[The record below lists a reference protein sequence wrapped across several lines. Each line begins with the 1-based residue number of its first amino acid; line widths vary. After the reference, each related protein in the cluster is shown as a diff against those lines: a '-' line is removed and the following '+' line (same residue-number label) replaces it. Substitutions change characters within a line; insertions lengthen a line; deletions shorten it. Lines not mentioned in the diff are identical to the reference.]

1 MSTKTNVFSKNP
13 RKENKPSIKKVDD
26 WVQNRGVKK
35 TEATKRLTF
44 DIPVSWH
51 TQIKSECA
59 QRGVKMVDEILPLLQ
74 KHFSLKD
81 EM

>member
-1 MSTKTNVFSKNP
+1 MNTKTNAFAKKP
-13 RKENKPSIKKVDD
+13 RNENEPSIKKADD
-26 WVQNRGVKK
+26 WVQSRGVVKN
-35 TEATKRLTF
+35 ESTKRLTF
-44 DIPVSWH
+44 DIPISWH

-81 EM
+81 

>member
-1 MSTKTNVFSKNP
+1 MNVKTNAFAKKP
-13 RKENKPSIKKVDD
+13 RNENEPLEKKADD
-26 WVQNRGVKK
+26 WVQNRGAVK

-74 KHFSLKD
+74 KHFSLK
-81 EM
+81 E